1 MQLKNLDYQKITKYC
16 RQGYFPYKSSKD
28 KQGYVIAEQSII
40 NSFKE
45 NDLEFTLVTRAEFFS
60 ILQSHFKH
68 ELKDNAINQLD
79 KIGQNLSAKS
89 INYRQ
94 LFSIFITIFFTF
106 MILAKNIFAVVN
118 SVVYLMQNVLKAILF
133 HKGLANVAEHQTLK
147 VNNDTLPIYSIL
159 VPLYKEEKKVPS
171 IIRALGNLNYPKD
184 KLDIKL
190 ILEEDDEITLNAIGN
205 ITLDKHIGL
214 IRVPY
219 FLPRTKPKALNY
231 AMPFVIGKY
240 LTVYDAEDEP
250 DPDQLLKALDAF
262 NNLPE
267 DYVCL
272 QSKLN
277 FYNAKE
283 NILTTLFSIEYSIWF
298 EYLLKGLDLFGLP
311 ITLGGTSNHFKVD
324 KLIEVGSWD
333 AYNVTEDADLGIR
346 LYLRGY
352 KVSMI
357 NSTTLEEV
365 PNNLKDWTM
374 QRSRWIKGFIQTILV
389 FSRNKNNFA
398 KLGLLKYATVV
409 TFIGLSTYSILFLP
423 WLFFVLY
430 LDLNQFS
437 YYIWLINSF
446 FSFSYLY
453 AIAYFVLA
461 KNDSQINI
469 KTAYGILVLLIWPFY
484 FILHTIAGYKSIF
497 DIITSP
503 FKWSKTPHGNNKLKR

>member
-1 MQLKNLDYQKITKYC
+1 MQFKNLDYQKITEYC
-16 RQGYFPYKSSKD
+16 KHGYFPYTSSKN
-28 KQGYVIAEQSII
+28 KQGYVITEQSMIS
-40 NSFKE
+40 SFKE
-45 NDLEFTLVTRAEFFS
+45 NDLEFTFVTKHEFFS
-60 ILQSHFKH
+60 ILQSHFKQ
-68 ELKDNAINQLD
+68 ELEDNAINQLD
-79 KIGQNLSAKS
+79 RIGQNLSARS
-89 INYRQ
+89 INYKQ

-118 SVVYLMQNVLKAILF
+118 SVVYLTQNVLKAILF
-133 HKGLANVAEHQTLK
+133 HKGLANITEQHHSLK
-147 VNNDTLPIYSIL
+147 IHDTLPIYSIL
-159 VPLYKEEKKVPS
+159 VPLYKEEKKVAS

-190 ILEEDDEITLNAIGN
+190 ILEEDDEITLNAINN
-205 ITLDKHIGL
+205 ITLDKHIQF

-231 AMPFVIGKY
+231 AMPFVIGQY

-262 NNLPE
+262 NNLPD

-324 KLIEVGSWD
+324 KLREVGSWD

-398 KLGLLKYATVV
+398 KLGLLKSATVI

-423 WLFFVLY
+423 WLFFILY

-461 KNDSQINI
+461 KNDSQISL
-469 KTAYGILVLLIWPFY
+469 KTVYGILVLLIWPFY
-484 FILHTIAGYKSIF
+484 FVLHTIAGYKSIF
-497 DIITSP
+497 DIMTSP

>member
-16 RQGYFPYKSSKD
+16 KQGYFPYTSSQNKV
-28 KQGYVIAEQSII
+28 GYVITDQSMTE
-40 NSFKE
+40 SLKA
-45 NDLEFTLVTRAEFFS
+45 NDPEIALVTKPEFFS
-60 ILQSHFKH
+60 ILQSYFEH

-79 KIGQNLSAKS
+79 KIDQNLSAKS
-89 INYRQ
+89 INYKKS
-94 LFSIFITIFFTF
+94 FSIFTIIFFVY
-106 MILAKNIFAVVN
+106 MILAKNTFAVVN
-118 SVVYLMQNVLKAILF
+118 SIIYLAQNVLKAILF
-133 HKGLANVAEHQTLK
+133 HKGLANVTAYHNPEI
-147 VNNDTLPIYSIL
+147 NDTLPIYSIL
-159 VPLYKEEKKVPS
+159 VPLYKEEKKVSS
-171 IIRALGNLNYPKD
+171 ILNALQNLNYPKER
-184 KLDIKL
+184 LDIKL
-190 ILEEDDEITLNAIGN
+190 ILEEDDEITLNAISN

-231 AMPFVIGKY
+231 AMPFVTGQY

-250 DPDQLLKALDAF
+250 DPDQLLKALDSF
-262 NNLPE
+262 DRLPN

-283 NILTTLFSIEYSIWF
+283 NILTALFSIEYSIWF
-298 EYLLKGLDLFGLP
+298 EYLLKGLDLLGLP
-311 ITLGGTSNHFKVD
+311 MTLGGTSNHFKVD
-324 KLIEVGSWD
+324 KLREIGAWD

-357 NSTTLEEV
+357 NSTTMEEA
-365 PNNLKDWTM
+365 PNNLKDWMM

-389 FSRNKNNFA
+389 FSKSKNNFIT
-398 KLGLLKYATVV
+398 LGSLKSATVI

-437 YYIWLINSF
+437 YYLWLINSF

-461 KNDSQINI
+461 KNDSQIKI
-469 KTAYGILVLLIWPFY
+469 GTMYGVLILLIWPFY

-497 DIITSP
+497 DIMTSP
-503 FKWSKTPHGNNKLKR
+503 FKWSKTPHGNSTLKR